1 MKAHEGSASVRE
13 KTLVIAGPS
22 GGAWRGV
29 AWHLDLKFSGLV
41 DLRGCRVSF
50 VKFLTSLHK
59 FKGLFRGVSKD
70 FGGAWQRIRPF
81 LGLKFSG
88 FVDRGPMD

>member
-41 DLRGCRVSF
+41 DLR
-50 VKFLTSLHK
+50 SLK
-59 FKGLFRGVSKD
+59 TPVGSVL
-70 FGGAWQRIRPF
+70 
-81 LGLKFSG
+81 
-88 FVDRGPMD
+88 